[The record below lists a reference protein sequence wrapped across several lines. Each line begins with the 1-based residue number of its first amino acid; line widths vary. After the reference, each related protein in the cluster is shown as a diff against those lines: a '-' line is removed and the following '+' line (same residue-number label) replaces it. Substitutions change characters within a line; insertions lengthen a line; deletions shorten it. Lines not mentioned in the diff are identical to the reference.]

1 MADWSGAD
9 LQAEINGMGG
19 RRGIEL
25 VPLEYFS
32 LAVNESVGTGAN
44 GPASRPLDSDP
55 WNTHRPSHP
64 SELSALRRLAPVRE
78 LGAESK
84 RLDSSRESVS
94 GTKVCTKI
102 SFPLL
107 NTSNLES
114 SKILHKDMNSRA
126 LDMVHFL
133 PYQSYLPTF
142 HLFFEMGKIALAS
155 ASKRC
160 TRLSRHSTWR

>member
-55 WNTHRPSHP
+55 WNTHRPWHP
-64 SELSALRRLAPVRE
+64 V
-78 LGAESK
+78 AEPGLQPCVVKLKLCSQ
-84 RLDSSRESVS
+84 
-94 GTKVCTKI
+94 I
-102 SFPLL
+102 
-107 NTSNLES
+107 
-114 SKILHKDMNSRA
+114 
-126 LDMVHFL
+126 
-133 PYQSYLPTF
+133 
-142 HLFFEMGKIALAS
+142 HLFYKFLIIFLHD
-155 ASKRC
+155 R
-160 TRLSRHSTWR
+160 